1 MITKFT
7 RAGVILVCDDTYL
20 VVQGRKSNKW
30 SFPKGHREN
39 NENALET
46 AMRELEE
53 ETGIILDKN
62 IMYTNIISYY
72 NFDYVYYCF
81 NVDNTIVSPCINDT
95 KEIKKVEWVKLSEL
109 ILNKYNK
116 NTTLKLYVRNMMCR
130 MPKISDEELDN
141 LKINELEE
149 LEESDIS
156 DISECEVITPPTTPI
171 YEGYEPHLITPL
183 LEFNL

>member
-1 MITKFT
+1 MITKFK

-30 SFPKGHREN
+30 SFPKGHREY

-53 ETGIILDKN
+53 ETGIVLDKN
-62 IMYTNIISYY
+62 IMYTNIITYY

-81 NVDNTIVSPCINDT
+81 NVDKTIISPCINDT
-95 KEIKKVEWVKLSEL
+95 KEIKKVEWVKIEDL

-116 NTTLKLYVRNMMCR
+116 NTTLKMYIKNIISR
-130 MPKISDEELDN
+130 MPKIPDEDLDN
-141 LKINELEE
+141 LKIN
-149 LEESDIS
+149 
-156 DISECEVITPPTTPI
+156 
-171 YEGYEPHLITPL
+171 
-183 LEFNL
+183 